1 MENPYILYSKMQT
14 NYKKYKKGGAGA
26 NYAYRCFVAAAQE
39 LMEQDGP
46 NPFDPAPK
54 SVASAKVMGVIDDPK
69 KTGKKVVKQNDESGT
84 GE

>member
-46 NPFDPAPK
+46 NPFDPALKP
-54 SVASAKVMGVIDDPK
+54 VAAAKLMGVIEEPK
-69 KTGKKVVKQNDESGT
+69 KTGKKAVTQNDESRV